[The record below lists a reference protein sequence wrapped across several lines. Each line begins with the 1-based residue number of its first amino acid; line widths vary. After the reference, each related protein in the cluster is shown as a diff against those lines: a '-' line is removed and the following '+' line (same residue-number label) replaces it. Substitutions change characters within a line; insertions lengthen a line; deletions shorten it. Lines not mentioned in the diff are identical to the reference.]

1 MFSRSTLRNE
11 DIVFGNFRKEKK
23 WSKKAE
29 TFKLPAEKRKNQE
42 KAAKIALTESVV
54 NKLLDFYKLD
64 KSAFPSIAEAF
75 NDAISEEIKFLYDGY
90 GWRDIVYISTH
101 SRLSPS
107 LARSAT
113 ELSKRIFLTSEKCS
127 MPVSDFLLAYKGG
140 WCTPPEVLQEWS
152 GMDAEK
158 QRIAYD
164 EIVSLLTRRTLERKF
179 RENPETARPIAL
191 AMSS

>member
-1 MFSRSTLRNE
+1 MFSKNSTLE
-11 DIVFGNFRKEKK
+11 DVKLGNFRKEKK

-42 KAAKIALTESVV
+42 RTAANALAESVV

-75 NDAISEEIKFLYDGY
+75 RDTINEEIKCLYDGY
-90 GWRDIVYISTH
+90 GWRDIVYVSKRSQLSTG
-101 SRLSPS
+101 
-107 LARSAT
+107 LARTAT
-113 ELSKRIFLTSEKCS
+113 KLPSGIFLVAEKCS
-127 MPVSDFLLAYKGG
+127 MPVGDFLLAYKGG

-179 RENPETARPIAL
+179 RENPETARPITL